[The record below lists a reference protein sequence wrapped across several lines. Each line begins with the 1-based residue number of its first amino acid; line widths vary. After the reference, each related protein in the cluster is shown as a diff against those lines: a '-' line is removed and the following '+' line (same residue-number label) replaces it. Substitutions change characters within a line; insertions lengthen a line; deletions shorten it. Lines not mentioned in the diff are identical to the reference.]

1 MMNANAF
8 NNNILDRLQHFVSRI
23 TAKTKVKGSSLSKNE
38 YC

>member
-1 MMNANAF
+1 MSVSAF
-8 NNNILDRLQHFVSRI
+8 SNNILDRLLHFVSRI

>member
-1 MMNANAF
+1 MMKAKVF
-8 NNNILDRLQHFVSRI
+8 NNNILDRLLHFVSRI